1 MNLFTAKKKVEWLC
15 KIKTFFSS
23 EKKNCFVRIK
33 TLCLLMSTSIKF
45 SLLYKWDYSCRIMLW
60 NKIFCCILFNLVKY
74 QLLTLSSH
82 LLFVP
87 SPFLSVCDASHK
99 INRRCFLLV
108 ASAYSWRTAIIL
120 SSTSH
125 TAELNLSLA
134 HTSLS
139 IYWISKYSARSFV
152 LNGGII
158 IFWKKYVNEIVHSI
172 THLQGIFQFFIKFVC
187 FSSLFSESRKN
198 NL

>member
-1 MNLFTAKKKVEWLC
+1 MWFSKFANNSTIEKNSVERDTDLFTAKKKVQWLC
-15 KIKTFFSS
+15 KIKTSFFS
-23 EKKNCFVRIK
+23 EKKRTLVRIK

-60 NKIFCCILFNLVKY
+60 NKISCRILFSLVKY
-74 QLLTLSSH
+74 QLLTLFSH

-87 SPFLSVCDASHK
+87 SPFLSVCGASRK

-108 ASAYSWRTAIIL
+108 ASAYSWRAAIIL

-125 TAELNLSLA
+125 GRAKPEPRTYE
-134 HTSLS
+134 S
-139 IYWISKYSARSFV
+139 IDYWISKYSARSFV

-158 IFWKKYVNEIVHSI
+158 IF
-172 THLQGIFQFFIKFVC
+172 
-187 FSSLFSESRKN
+187 
-198 NL
+198 